1 MPTPTD
7 VYSDRDSAPE
17 MAEATETE
25 SAEDTH
31 YEKGEGEDKSSESG
45 TGLVSKT
52 FFGDKELKPGTTCKV
67 RVEKVYDDQVS
78 ISYVAHKADDSD
90 DSEDE
95 PKVDEDVYA

>member
-1 MPTPTD
+1 MPDQD
-7 VYSDRDSAPE
+7 VYSDRDAAPE
-17 MAEATETE
+17 LEAEAPETE
-25 SAEDTH
+25 EAEDTPD
-31 YEKGEGEDKSSESG
+31 EEGKDKTSDSA

-78 ISYVAHKADDSD
+78 ISYVAHKSD

-95 PKVDEDVYA
+95 KAEEVDVYA